1 MGYTNYWEQ
10 EKSFSDNEWKQIKDE
25 YDYIKQ
31 VCNSTIIDQTESD
44 DEIVF
49 NGVNEMEHETFILSK
64 NVRTVADYEGENL
77 AFNFCKTA
85 HKPYDIAVW
94 HLLTF
99 IKQFGIKISRDR

>member
-49 NGVNEMEHETFILSK
+49 NGVNEMEHETFIFIFVCVMLRCVFPPVVPDREFEGCVK
-64 NVRTVADYEGENL
+64 FLKLHVLKRT
-77 AFNFCKTA
+77 
-85 HKPYDIAVW
+85 
-94 HLLTF
+94 
-99 IKQFGIKISRDR
+99 